1 MESGNK
7 PSNPHVDRI
16 KSPSRFIN
24 LTLEFMAGQN
34 LKGIARIHAA
44 FVNSLKGF
52 KATWLHEEAFRQEVL
67 LSAAGIPLGLWL
79 GQGGVEKSLLV
90 GSLLLVLIV
99 ELLNTG
105 IEIVVDRISFERHEL
120 SGRAKDVGS
129 AAVLTS
135 LVLAGVV
142 WGLVLL
148 PRYLA

>member
-1 MESGNK
+1 
-7 PSNPHVDRI
+7 
-16 KSPSRFIN
+16 
-24 LTLEFMAGQN
+24 MAGQN
-34 LKGIARIHAA
+34 LAGWSRIHAA
-44 FVNSLKGF
+44 FFNSLKGF
-52 KATWLHEEAFRQEVL
+52 KATWLHEEAFRQEAL
-67 LSAAGIPLGLWL
+67 LLVAAGPLGLWL
-79 GQGGVEKSLLV
+79 GQGGVEKALLV

-135 LVLAGVV
+135 LALAGMV

-148 PRYLA
+148 PHYG